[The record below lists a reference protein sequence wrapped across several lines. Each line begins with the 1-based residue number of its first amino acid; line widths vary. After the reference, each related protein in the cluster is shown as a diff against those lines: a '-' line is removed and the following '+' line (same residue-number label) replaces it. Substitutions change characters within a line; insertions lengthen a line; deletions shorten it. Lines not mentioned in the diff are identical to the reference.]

1 MYSEGC
7 TKNSIECC
15 VLGRLKVAV
24 SVLRGLRAG
33 YTKHCRALLRV
44 VYTKGCIECIL
55 KAVLRIV
62 VCIVKVVLRIV

>member
-1 MYSEGC
+1 VLCTWKVEGC
-7 TKNSIECC
+7 SECTER
-15 VLGRLKVAV
+15 LKGRLH
-24 SVLRGLRAG
+24 
-33 YTKHCRALLRV
+33 KHCRALLRV